1 MAELKYPSDLKYTKT
16 DEWVKLDGN
25 EAVIGVTDYAQN
37 ALSDLVF
44 VELPEVGATFKK
56 DDSFGTVESVKAAS
70 DLHMPIGGSVVA
82 VNTALTDSPE
92 KINDDPYGTA
102 WLLRIKPD
110 NTADLNGLM
119 DASAYKTFCDE
130 RG

>member
-82 VNTALTDSPE
+82 VNNALTDSPE

-119 DASAYKTFCDE
+119 DAAAYKTFCDE

>member
-1 MAELKYPSDLKYTKT
+1 MAELKYPSDLRYTRT
-16 DEWVKLDGN
+16 DEWVKMDGG

-56 DDSFGTVESVKAAS
+56 DDAFGTVESVKAAS
-70 DLHMPIGGSVVA
+70 DLHMPIAGSVTA
-82 VNTALTDSPE
+82 VNTDLPDAPE
-92 KINDDPYGTA
+92 KINEDPFGA
-102 WLLRIKPD
+102 WLVRLKPD
-110 NTADLNGLM
+110 NVADINSLL
-119 DASAYKTFCDE
+119 DATAYKAFCDE

>member
-1 MAELKYPSDLKYTKT
+1 MAELKYPSDLKYTRT

-44 VELPEVGATFKK
+44 VELPEVGASFKK
-56 DDSFGTVESVKAAS
+56 DDTFGTVESTKAAS
-70 DLHMPIGGSVVA
+70 DLHMPIAGSIVA
-82 VNTALTDSPE
+82 VNTDLPDSPE
-92 KINDDPYGTA
+92 KINEDPYGAA

-110 NTADLNGLM
+110 NAADINALL
-119 DASAYKTFCDE
+119 DAAAYKAFCDE